1 MKVIAR
7 IDSDTLLCEVSSTEI
22 AHLNGFR
29 STYESGCEIR
39 KLTEVGATCN
49 LQKMVT
55 TSQFVRNIRHSSLAE
70 AKKRIEI
77 SIKEI
82 DAAMEVVGGEEL
94 FAVLSD
100 KQTI

>member
-1 MKVIAR
+1 MKVIAK
-7 IDSDTLLCEVSSTEI
+7 IDSDTVLCEVSSAEI
-22 AHLNGFR
+22 ANLNGFR

-55 TSQFVRNIRHSSLAE
+55 TSQFVRNIRNTSLAE

-77 SIKEI
+77 SIREI

-94 FAVLSD
+94 FAVLGD